1 MNYVVKVI
9 TLHSFFGAL
18 PSLLRR
24 IGLEKAPRGGGK
36 IFRFARRRSNH
47 HVNIRV
53 FESFT
58 DIFPRLPAI
67 ETADDSTVFQCEINA
82 FGIFGIDVDMAH
94 VALVRGLREVPLVF
108 YLLRH
113 FYE

>member
-9 TLHSFFGAL
+9 TLHSLFGAL

-24 IGLEKAPRGGGK
+24 ISLEKAPRGGGK
-36 IFRFARRRSNH
+36 IFRLARRGSND

-58 DIFPRLPAI
+58 DVFPRLPAI
-67 ETADDSTVFQCEINA
+67 ETANDAAVLQCEINT
-82 FGIFGIDVDMAH
+82 FGILGIDVDMTY
-94 VALVRGLREVPLVF
+94 VALMRGLR
-108 YLLRH
+108 
-113 FYE
+113 

>member
-24 IGLEKAPRGGGK
+24 ISLEKPPRSGSK

-53 FESFT
+53 FEPFT
-58 DIFPRLPAI
+58 DVFPRLPAI
-67 ETADDSTVFQCEINA
+67 ETADDAAVFQCEVNT
-82 FGIFGIDVDMAH
+82 FGIFVIDVDMTY
-94 VALVRGLREVPLVF
+94 VALMRGLRKIPL
-108 YLLRH
+108 
-113 FYE
+113 